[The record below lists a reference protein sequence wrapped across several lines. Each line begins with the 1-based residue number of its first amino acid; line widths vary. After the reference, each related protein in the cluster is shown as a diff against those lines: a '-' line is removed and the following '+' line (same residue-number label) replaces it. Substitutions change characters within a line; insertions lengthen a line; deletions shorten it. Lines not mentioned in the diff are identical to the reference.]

1 MCEKV
6 FLDANIFIDLNDEV
20 RETSKESLAI
30 LDYLVKQKISIYTS
44 CDLITTIYYILSKKS
59 KVKAL
64 EAIEYLNKICKV
76 IDLTNDQI
84 SQTCR
89 LMRENQNYKDLE
101 DTIQY
106 ILAKNQNCDLIISN
120 DKHFYS
126 EEIELLNSNQFIN
139 KFHINSTKE

>member
-6 FLDANIFIDLNDEV
+6 FLDANIFIDLNDET

-59 KVKAL
+59 KSKAL
-64 EAIEYLNKICKV
+64 DAIEYLNKICKV
-76 IDLTNDQI
+76 IDFTNNQI

-89 LMRENQNYKDLE
+89 LMRENKNYKDLE

-120 DKHFYS
+120 DKGFYS
-126 EEIELLNSNQFIN
+126 KEIELLNSNQFIK
-139 KFHINSTKE
+139 KFHIQ